1 MKPSAVSALMSKQ
14 TPDPS
19 LKFCIEVTELE
30 IFGAQYFYK
39 IVIAE
44 ASSNY
49 WPGLTFIFIV
59 T

>member
-30 IFGAQYFYK
+30 ILGAQYFYK

-49 WPGLTFIFIV
+49 
-59 T
+59 